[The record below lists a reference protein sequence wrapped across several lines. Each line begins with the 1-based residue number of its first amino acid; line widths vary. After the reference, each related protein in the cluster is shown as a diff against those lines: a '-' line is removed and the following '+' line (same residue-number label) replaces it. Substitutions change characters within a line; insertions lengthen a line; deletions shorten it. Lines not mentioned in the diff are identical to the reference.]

1 MTPLQGLVT
10 AVRFLTIVP
19 VPGRAAREIG
29 ALGRSAGWFPLV
41 GLGIGALLAAADRLL
56 AFIFPSLLSALLV
69 LAIWKLLTGGL
80 HLDGLADCLDGLAGS
95 GPKESLAIMRDSR
108 IGVFGALGLILL
120 LLIEWVALSEL
131 PASARWR
138 ALLLAPVVGRFTPAL
153 LAKLSTAATPDHGHG
168 AAFMKAVTAWA
179 LVLGGALT
187 GAIAALVLWP
197 WGLAI
202 AAAGLV
208 VAWGGARLVSAKVG
222 GLTGDGLGAGVE
234 LAELATL
241 LAMAATTRLRLR

>member
-1 MTPLQGLVT
+1 MTIQGLLT

-19 VPGRAAREIG
+19 VPGRGARGIG
-29 ALGRSAGWFPLV
+29 APGRAAGWFPLV
-41 GLGIGALLAAADRLL
+41 GLGIGALLAAVDRLL
-56 AFIFPSLLSALLV
+56 GFIFPSVLTALLV
-69 LAIWKLLTGGL
+69 LALWKLLTGGL

-131 PASARWR
+131 PATSRWR
-138 ALLLAPVVGRFTPAL
+138 ALLLAPVVGRFAPAL
-153 LAKLSTAATPDHGHG
+153 LAMVSNPATPDEGHG
-168 AAFMKAVTAWA
+168 AAFMESMTTRGLAA
-179 LVLGGALT
+179 GGALT
-187 GAIAALVLWP
+187 AAAAALLFWP

-208 VAWGGARLVSAKVG
+208 VAWGCAQLFSAKLG
-222 GLTGDGLGAGVE
+222 GLTGDGLGASVE

-241 LAMAATTRLRLR
+241 LAMAASGGLGLR